1 MQLWSASSHCW
12 RRRCSRTAAR
22 SPHSTFRSRAPSALL
37 TAFAAACLIAAA
49 PALATAQDAVGGIV
63 LSESTLQPVP
73 AAQVA
78 IQGTTRATTTDQNG
92 RFLFDQVQAA
102 EVTLTVRRIGYRPAT
117 QVARPGQTNL
127 RILLADRA
135 VDLDE
140 VVVTGTAG
148 AQARR
153 EIGNA
158 VTQVNVAQVTEVT
171 QINSFQEL
179 LNARVPGLVIQP
191 GSGSVGTGSRIRVRG
206 VASLSLR
213 NEPLI
218 YVDGVRIDN
227 QNTTGP
233 SNQGF
238 GSSSI
243 SRFNDINPDDI
254 ESIEVIKG
262 PAAATL
268 YGTEAANGVI
278 QIITKRGAAGPPRWN
293 ATVRQGVNF
302 LANPEGLFPTNYQVV
317 DGDTVTIRIVDLEN
331 ARGTPIFRTGRVQ
344 QYDLSLTGG
353 GERARYFVSGGYE
366 QSEGAE
372 RSNDLDR
379 YNTRV
384 NVSLNPT
391 DRMDL
396 DVRMG
401 YTTGVT
407 HVSAEGGFGGRV
419 WSTVLADARNLSNPQ
434 RRGFHTGTPEAYDLL
449 NNFEQGINRFV
460 GSLQA
465 RHNTTSWLSQR
476 LTFGVD
482 LTREDNSYFE
492 PRVDSMAPG
501 TPHQAVWGSTALGSR
516 QVTNRSLNHR
526 TVDYSATGRFSLT
539 PGISSATTL
548 GGQYYRSLR
557 EFVFASGQVFPA
569 PGLSA
574 VSATTTNRVNAQD
587 LEEEVSIGLFV
598 QQQFGFGGRLYVT
611 GAVRSDDHSA
621 FGQNFDRVYYPKASV
636 SWVLSEEE
644 FWPFAF
650 AESFRLRAAFGQSG
664 KAPANYAALRTY
676 SPVSGPGDSPAVTPQ
691 FIGNPDLGPERSSE
705 IEVGFDASFLED
717 RLGLEFTYYDKR
729 TRDAILEREIAPSI
743 GFSGFQPFNIGRLS
757 NKGTEAVIRGRPLQ
771 RAQTSLDLSL
781 SLATNSNRLVDL
793 GLDGVEWVS
802 AGGFL
807 RHQVGLPVGAL
818 FDRRIVSAELNA
830 AGQAINVMCDDGQ
843 GGAVACASAPE
854 VYQGRTIPKVEGAFA
869 STLTLFG
876 QVRVY
881 ALFDFKRGHRKIDG
895 DTRVRCAFF
904 GGRCRENFYPHEFDP
919 IRIAGIQ
926 SSPAIS
932 DWLMDDASFTK
943 FRELSVSYTLP
954 ERISGWVGA
963 DAASVSLA
971 GRNLHTWTNYG
982 GLEPEAMFLGG
993 TRGGNHGAWQQT
1005 MMPQLRQWVT
1015 TLNVRF

>member
-1 MQLWSASSHCW
+1 MYLWSASSFV
-12 RRRCSRTAAR
+12 RRRRRTPNAPPSPRPAVR
-22 SPHSTFRSRAPSALL
+22 SLATGLLSAL
-37 TAFAAACLIAAA
+37 AAACFITAA
-49 PALATAQDAVGGIV
+49 PAAVMAQEAVGGVV

-73 AAQVA
+73 AAQVT
-78 IQGTTRATTTDQNG
+78 IQGTGRATTTDQNG
-92 RFLFDQVQAA
+92 RFRFEAIQQA
-102 EVTLTVRRIGYRPAT
+102 EVTLAVRRIGYRAAT
-117 QVARPGQTNL
+117 QVARAGDTNL

-135 VDLDE
+135 VDLDAI
-140 VVVTGTAG
+140 VVTGTAG

-158 VTQVNVAQVTEVT
+158 VTQVNVAEITQLT

-213 NEPLI
+213 NEPLV

-227 QNTTGP
+227 ANTTGIA
-233 SNQGF
+233 NQGF

-278 QIITKRGAAGPPRWN
+278 QIITKRGAAGPPRWS
-293 ATVRQGVNF
+293 ATIKQGANF
-302 LANPEGLFPTNYQVV
+302 LPNPEGLFPTNYQVV
-317 DGDTVTIRIVDLEN
+317 AGDTVTIRIVDLEN

-344 QYDLSLTGG
+344 QYDLNVSGG
-353 GERARYFVSGGYE
+353 AERIRYFVSGGFE

-372 RSNDLDR
+372 RSNDLER
-379 YNTRV
+379 YNARV
-384 NVSLNPT
+384 NVSLNPS

-401 YTTGVT
+401 YTSGVT
-407 HVSAEGGFGGRV
+407 NLSAEGGFGGRV
-419 WSTVLADARNLSNPQ
+419 WSTVLADARNLANPQ

-449 NNFEQGINRFV
+449 NNFEQGVNRFV
-460 GSLQA
+460 AGIQA
-465 RHNTTSWLSQR
+465 RHRTTAWLDQR

-482 LTREDNSYFE
+482 LTREDNIYFQ

-501 TPHQAVWGSTALGSR
+501 TPHQAVWGSTALGAKE
-516 QVTNRSLNHR
+516 VINRSLNYR

-539 PGISSATTL
+539 PDITSSTTV

-557 EFVFASGQVFPA
+557 EFVLASGSIFPA
-569 PGLSA
+569 PGLTA

-598 QQQFGFGGRLYVT
+598 QQQFGFRDRLFIT

-621 FGQNFDRVYYPKASV
+621 FGQNFDRVYYPKVSA
-636 SWVLSEEE
+636 SWVMSDET

-650 AESFRLRAAFGQSG
+650 TESFRLRAAYGESG

-676 SPVSGPGDSPAVTPQ
+676 GPVSGPGDSPAVTPQ

-705 IEVGFDASFLED
+705 VEVGFDAAFLQD
-717 RLGLEFTYYDKR
+717 RLGLEFTYYDKQ
-729 TRDAILEREIAPSI
+729 TRDAILEREIAPSA

-757 NKGTEAVIRGRPLQ
+757 NKGTELVVRGRPLQ
-771 RAQTSLDLSL
+771 RERTTLDLSL

-793 GLDGVEWVS
+793 GLDGVEFVS
-802 AGGFL
+802 AGPL
-807 RHQVGLPVGAL
+807 WRHQVGLPVGAL
-818 FDRRIVSAELNA
+818 FDKRIVSAELNA

-843 GGAVACASAPE
+843 GGAMACANAPA
-854 VYQGRTIPKVEGAFA
+854 VYLGRTTPDLEGAFS
-869 STLTLFG
+869 STLTLFR
-876 QVRVY
+876 QFRVY

-919 IRIAGIQ
+919 KRIAGIQ
-926 SSPAIS
+926 SSPLIS
-932 DWLMDDASFTK
+932 DWFIDDASFTK
-943 FRELSVSYTLP
+943 FRELSVTYTLP
-954 ERISGWVGA
+954 DRVSGWVGA
-963 DAASVSLA
+963 DGAALTLS
-971 GRNLHTWTNYG
+971 GRNLYTWTSYG

-993 TRGGNHGAWQQT
+993 SRGGNHGAWQQT
-1005 MMPQLRQWVT
+1005 MMPQLRQWIT